1 MARRS
6 SIWAVETAVSGSALS
21 FKYHAEFCSKKRRC
35 GMEHAALWGVNAGK
49 FAGQHCFFVGQSTGN
64 GCCNVIEKGL
74 SLSRF

>member
-35 GMEHAALWGVNAGK
+35 SMEHVALWGERREICRSALLFCG
-49 FAGQHCFFVGQSTGN
+49 AIDRQWM
-64 GCCNVIEKGL
+64 L
-74 SLSRF
+74 